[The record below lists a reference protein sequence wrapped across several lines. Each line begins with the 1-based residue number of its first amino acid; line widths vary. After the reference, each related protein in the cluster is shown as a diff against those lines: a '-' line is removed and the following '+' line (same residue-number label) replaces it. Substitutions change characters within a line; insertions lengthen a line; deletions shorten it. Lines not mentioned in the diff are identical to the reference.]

1 MPKWIK
7 IGGVVALALVVVG
20 AVAGVAVISA
30 QAREAPATS
39 PTAARALSG
48 WGQGMGRGGCGEEG
62 LEAAA
67 KKLGLTADELSTQL
81 WGGRTL
87 AELADKAGVKLQDVR
102 DAVETACEASAKA
115 AIEEAVD
122 SGRLTR
128 EQADWMLKGYDL
140 GFMGG
145 PPGGPGGGFGKHGPG
160 PGW

>member
-1 MPKWIK
+1 MPKWLK
-7 IGGVVALALVVVG
+7 IGAIVAGALIVVG
-20 AVAGVAVISA
+20 AIAGLAVISA
-30 QAREAPATS
+30 QAREAQTS
-39 PTAARALSG
+39 PSRALRAESG
-48 WGQGMGRGGCGEEG
+48 PGPGMGRGGCGEAG

-67 KKLGLTADELSTQL
+67 KVLGTTPDELSTQL

-102 DAVETACEASAKA
+102 DSVETACEAAAKQ
-115 AIEEAVD
+115 AIEEAVS

-145 PPGGPGGGFGKHGPG
+145 PSGGPGGGFGRHGPG